1 MARNSW
7 KNKPYESLTA
17 RQKLLKSGF
26 TDYMLRG
33 FTKTQNDFDY
43 YVQKQIEINRKYLDT
58 TVFIDSYDY
67 NTLLNEYEHS
77 NLSPKYLLDMID
89 IKQSDEQYLI
99 DKYGITTS
107 IYDTIHDAHIMTQRY
122 TNTLID
128 FETDL
133 KYYLKD
139 FNREKY
145 DKTQELMMRL
155 KKYVNKLDDTVNYKD
170 IEIIND
176 QINTI
181 ANELAELFF

>member
-33 FTKTQNDFDY
+33 FTKSQKDFDY
-43 YVQKQIEINRKYLDT
+43 YVDIQKDINRRYLDT
-58 TVFIDSYDY
+58 NIFLDSYDY
-67 NTLLNEYEHS
+67 NTLLTEYEHS
-77 NLSPKYLLDMID
+77 GVSPKTLLDMID
-89 IKQSDEQYLI
+89 IKQSDEIYII

-107 IYDTIHDAHIMTQRY
+107 IYDTIENAYLMAKRY
-122 TNTLID
+122 TKTLID

-155 KKYVNKLDDTVNYKD
+155 KKYVNKLDDTINYKD

>member
-1 MARNSW
+1 MGRNSW

-26 TDYMLRG
+26 KEYMFRG
-33 FTKTQNDFDY
+33 FMKRQEDFTY
-43 YVQKQIEINRKYLDT
+43 YMQKQIEINRKYLDT
-58 TVFIDSYDY
+58 TLFIDSYNYDI
-67 NTLLNEYEHS
+67 LLNEYEHS
-77 NLSPKYLLDMID
+77 NLSPQTLLDMID
-89 IKQSDEQYLI
+89 IKQSDEQYFI
-99 DKYGITTS
+99 DKYGITTP
-107 IYDTIHDAHIMTQRY
+107 IYDTIHDAYIMTQRY

-139 FNREKY
+139 FDREKY

-155 KKYVNKLDDTVNYKD
+155 KKYVNKLDDTLNNKV

>member
-1 MARNSW
+1 MVRNSW

-33 FTKTQNDFDY
+33 FTKNQQDFDY
-43 YVQKQIEINRKYLDT
+43 YVQKQIEINCKYLDAT
-58 TVFIDSYDY
+58 LFINSYDY
-67 NTLLNEYEHS
+67 NTLLTEYEHAGI
-77 NLSPKYLLDMID
+77 SPKELLDLIYVE
-89 IKQSDEQYLI
+89 QSDEQYLI
-99 DKYGITTS
+99 DKYGITS
-107 IYDTIHDAHIMTQRY
+107 YIYDTIEDAHLMAQRY
-122 TNTLID
+122 TKTLID
-128 FETDL
+128 FKTDL

-145 DKTQELMMRL
+145 DKTQELMLRL
-155 KKYVNKLDDTVNYKD
+155 KRYVNKLDDTIDYKD